1 MNYHQLTI
9 EIARL
14 PLPKVIGAYN
24 SLNTSPVVGANK
36 SDCVK
41 WLAEAVANNYCTLD
55 DVKGSPIASVT
66 NSVQSAPDGAAL
78 AAVLAA
84 TDNANSAMTG
94 ANNALNAVGDLAL
107 RVNQLSDHL
116 INVESS
122 GVKVTKQLAT
132 LTKRIGE
139 FKIDDRDL
147 AKAVGDAIAAE
158 FAPFKQAVKDAG
170 AESVVADLSSI
181 RAVDVLGSADVFNL
195 DVADVRGNTL
205 AFSVWNSPD
214 SPDIDPDFIWTPDI
228 LRHLSLSDA
237 TGENLWFGGEKGTGK
252 SETARQFAARTGR
265 SFKRINFHKHTSAEE
280 YLGATGLA
288 DGNTVFEPKDFLTA
302 FTTPSTVILLDEITN
317 ADAGELAPL
326 NGLLEP
332 NACVSYGGKVWRRAA
347 GVLIFA
353 ADNTFGSGDESGRY
367 TGTRNQNSALVD
379 RFSRII
385 PFTFLPKQQEIE
397 AIASRSGCTTDLARH
412 VYAAIYVARGK
423 VEKAEIVDAPS
434 IRSAIAFC
442 RAVKVL
448 PPDQAWETTI
458 VARQPSESAATLRG
472 IFEVCINKDIIA
484 NNI

>member
-24 SLNTSPVVGANK
+24 SINTHPASGANK

-41 WLAEAVANNYCTLD
+41 WLAEAITNGLCTLD
-55 DVKGSPIASVT
+55 DVRGAPIASITSHVPAA
-66 NSVQSAPDGAAL
+66 APAVA
-78 AAVLAA
+78 AAVAA
-84 TDNANSAMTG
+84 TDATANLALTG
-94 ANNALNAVGDLAL
+94 ANNALNAVGDLAM

-116 INVESS
+116 INVETSKD
-122 GVKVTKQLAT
+122 KVSKQLAA
-132 LTKRIGE
+132 LSKRIGE

-158 FAPFKQAVKDAG
+158 FAPFKQAVREVG
-170 AESVVADLSSI
+170 AEAVVADMTSI
-181 RAVDVLGSADVFNL
+181 RAVDVLPCREVFGLDIGDVKHNDLPF
-195 DVADVRGNTL
+195 T
-205 AFSVWNSPD
+205 VWNSPD
-214 SPDIDPDFIWTPDI
+214 SPDIDPDFIWTADI

-237 TGENLWFGGEKGTGK
+237 TGENIWFGGEKGTGK

-353 ADNTFGSGDESGRY
+353 ADNTFGSGDETGRY
-367 TGTRNQNSALVD
+367 TGTRNQNSALID

-397 AIASRSGCTTDLARH
+397 AIANRSGCTIDLAKH

-442 RAVKVL
+442 RACKVL
-448 PPDQAWETTI
+448 PPEQAWETTI
-458 VARQPSESAATLRG
+458 VARQPSESAAVLRG
-472 IFEVCINKDIIA
+472 IFEVCINKDTIA

>member
-24 SLNTSPVVGANK
+24 NFNSAPVVGANK

-41 WLAEAVANNYCTLD
+41 WLAEGAANNHFTLD
-55 DVKGSPIASVT
+55 DIKGSPTASVT
-66 NSVQSAPDGAAL
+66 NVPSAPSSDMIIAL
-78 AAVLAA
+78 RQTEGQANTAMS
-84 TDNANSAMTG
+84 NAS
-94 ANNALNAVGDLAL
+94 NALIAVGDLAL
-107 RVNQLSDHL
+107 RMNQLSDHL

-122 GVKVTKQLAT
+122 SVKVTKQLAT

-147 AKAVGDAIAAE
+147 AKAVGEAIAAE
-158 FAPFKQAVKDAG
+158 FEPFKQAVRDVG
-170 AESVVADLSSI
+170 AESVVADLLSI

-214 SPDIDPDFIWTPDI
+214 SPEIDPDFIWTPDI

-280 YLGATGLA
+280 YLGATGLV

-332 NACVSYGGKVWRRAA
+332 NACVSYGGQVWRRAA

-367 TGTRNQNSALVD
+367 TGTRNQNSALID

-412 VYAAIYVARGK
+412 VYAAIHMARGK

-442 RAVKVL
+442 RACKVL

-472 IFEVCINKDIIA
+472 IFEVCINKDTIA

>member
-1 MNYHQLTI
+1 MNYHALTI

-24 SLNTSPVVGANK
+24 KYNANPVSGANK

-41 WLAEAVANNYCTLD
+41 WLAEAVTNSILTLD
-55 DVKGSPIASVT
+55 EIRQSPIAANVT
-66 NSVQSAPDGAAL
+66 SQASNAPNL
-78 AAVLAA
+78 AAAVAA
-84 TDNANSAMTG
+84 NDNANLALTG

-122 GVKVTKQLAT
+122 GVKVTKQLAAM
-132 LTKRIGE
+132 TKRIGE

-170 AESVVADLSSI
+170 AEAVVADLSSI
-181 RAVDVLGSADVFNL
+181 RAVDVLSSRDVFGL
-195 DVADVRGNTL
+195 DAGDVQGNALPFT
-205 AFSVWNSPD
+205 VWNSPE
-214 SPDIDPDFIWTPDI
+214 SPEIDPDFIWTSDI

-237 TGENLWFGGEKGTGK
+237 NGENLWFGGEKGTGK

-265 SFKRINFHKHTSAEE
+265 AFKRINFHKHTSAEE
-280 YLGATGLA
+280 YLGATGLVG
-288 DGNTVFEPKDFLTA
+288 GNTVFEPKDFLTA

-353 ADNTFGSGDESGRY
+353 ADNTFGSGDETGRY
-367 TGTRNQNSALVD
+367 TGTRNQNSALID

-397 AIASRSGCTTDLARH
+397 AIANRSGCSIDLAKH
-412 VYAAIYVARGK
+412 VYSAIYVARGK

-448 PPDQAWETTI
+448 PPEQAWETTI
-458 VARQPSESAATLRG
+458 VARQPSESAAVLRG
-472 IFEVCINKDIIA
+472 IFEVCINKETIA